1 MAEKEEI
8 LEEIE
13 SEIKRAKGEP
23 DDFEIELVDE
33 PAQEAAEEAK
43 DVKEESAT
51 EEATDPEKDTDFGPK
66 VQKRIKKIVSQRR
79 EAELKARQ
87 FEEKNEQLE
96 KRLQRL
102 EQGSQQSAEQM
113 FNQRYTQTKA
123 ALTKAV
129 EEGDTEAQVNFQ
141 EQMADMRAAM
151 RIAEMQKQQN
161 QQRAAASPTVGRAQQ
176 AAQNPAPPK
185 AMSWWKQNNWF
196 NAAGYERESAAARA
210 IDVQLDLE
218 GYDKNSDEYYDVLNN
233 RLQKVFPELSSGSSP
248 SKPTRTKS
256 RPPVAPTTGGSSS
269 YKGNRVR
276 MSQEQLRMARE
287 LGIND
292 EKGLKQYEAEIRR
305 QQRSQ

>member
-1 MAEKEEI
+1 MAEKEQI

-13 SEIKRAKGEP
+13 AEIQRAKGEP
-23 DDFEIELVDE
+23 EDFEIEVIDE
-33 PAQEAAEEAK
+33 PVQEAKEEAK
-43 DVKEESAT
+43 DVAQEQ
-51 EEATDPEKDTDFGPK
+51 DDDYGPK
-66 VQKRIKKIVSQRR
+66 VQKRIQKLVSQRR
-79 EAELKARQ
+79 EAEIQARQ
-87 FEEKNEQLE
+87 IQEQNAQLQ
-96 KRLQRL
+96 KRLERL
-102 EQGSQQSAEQM
+102 EQGSQKTAEQA
-113 FNQRYTQTKA
+113 FNQRYSQTKA
-123 ALTKAV
+123 ALEQAV
-129 EEGDTEAQVNFQ
+129 EEGDTKAQVAFQ

-151 RIAEMQKQQN
+151 RIAEMQRQQA

-185 AMSWWKQNNWF
+185 AMQWWQANNWF
-196 NAAGYERESAAARA
+196 NAQGFERETAAARS

-218 GYDKNSDEYYDVLNN
+218 GFDKNSDEYYQTLNS
-233 RLQKVFPELSSGSSP
+233 RLQKMFPELSSGASP
-248 SKPTRTKS
+248 SKARTKS

-292 EKGLKQYEAEIRR
+292 EKGLKKYEAEIRR